1 MSCYGYYR
9 RSESSILSDIKRGG
23 IPSEALVNSC
33 CWKRICQVRGLHFN
47 EIDDETWR
55 DICRQRGYVFA
66 RENPRGF

>member
-1 MSCYGYYR
+1 MACYGYCR
-9 RSESSILSDIKRGG
+9 KSEASILGDIKRGG

-33 CWKRICQVRGLHFN
+33 CWRRICQVRGLHFN